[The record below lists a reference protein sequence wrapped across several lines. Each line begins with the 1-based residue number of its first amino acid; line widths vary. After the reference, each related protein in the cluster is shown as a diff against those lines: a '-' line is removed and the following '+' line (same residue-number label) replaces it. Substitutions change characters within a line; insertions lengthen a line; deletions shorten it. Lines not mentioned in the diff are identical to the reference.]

1 MGMQIEPTQ
10 LRGLMFFFFKRKKNG
25 SAEEAPAK
33 YYVQLS
39 GRNYEELDECDVAL
53 KFWMPESVEQKIGEM
68 CSVQKTCAS
77 DMVRQILFI
86 HLYGRYDLFG
96 LIERKCSTFMLCRP
110 VMYSCTAPVVDPD
123 APPVPVEKSIADF
136 KVWIPARMKADIQVL
151 AQKAGKKPSLYVRE
165 VIVTHLFGH
174 VPPAGFAFDMLP
186 PDGHVEDAP
195 DSE

>member
-1 MGMQIEPTQ
+1 M
-10 LRGLMFFFFKRKKNG
+10 RFFFRKKDQPRPV
-25 SAEEAPAK
+25 EPPV
-33 YYVQLS
+33 YHVQLS

-53 KFWMPESVEQKIGEM
+53 KFWMPESVEKKIGEM
-68 CSVQKTCAS
+68 SSVQNTSAS
-77 DMVRQILFI
+77 DLVRQILFI

-110 VMYSCTAPVVDPD
+110 VMYSRSAAVVDPD
-123 APPVPVEKSIADF
+123 APAVPVEKSIADF
-136 KVWIPARMKADIQVL
+136 KVWIPAKMKADIQVL

-174 VPPAGFAFDMLP
+174 VPPEGFMFDMLP

-195 DSE
+195 DIE